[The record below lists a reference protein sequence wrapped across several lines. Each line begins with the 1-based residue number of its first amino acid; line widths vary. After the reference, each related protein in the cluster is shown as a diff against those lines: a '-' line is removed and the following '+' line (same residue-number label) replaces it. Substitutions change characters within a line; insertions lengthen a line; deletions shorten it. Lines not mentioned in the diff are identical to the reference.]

1 MNLIRIKAFPDA
13 KKASIE
19 ETTHQVVRVFV
30 REPAKDN
37 QANKAVLAAVAAF
50 YEIPANKL
58 RLIAGHRA
66 MNKTVQI
73 LP

>member
-19 ETTHQVVRVFV
+19 ETAPQVVRVFV
-30 REPAKDN
+30 REPAQDN
-37 QANKAVLAAVAAF
+37 QANKAVLAAIAAF
-50 YEIPANKL
+50 YEIPVNKL

>member
-19 ETTHQVVRVFV
+19 ETAHQVVRIFV
-30 REPAKDN
+30 REPAQDN
-37 QANKAVLAAVAAF
+37 EANKAVLAAVAAF
-50 YEIPANKL
+50 YEIPVNKL
-58 RLIAGHRA
+58 RMIAGHRG